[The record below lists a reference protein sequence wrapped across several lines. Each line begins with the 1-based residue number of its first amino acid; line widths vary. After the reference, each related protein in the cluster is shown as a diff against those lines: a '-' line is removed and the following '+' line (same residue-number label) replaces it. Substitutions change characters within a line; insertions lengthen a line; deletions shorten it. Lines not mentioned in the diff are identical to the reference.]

1 MTKVDERQE
10 EEEEG
15 LERERER
22 EARRGRGLV
31 GIAAARTAEED
42 LRGGDAA
49 ME

>member
-1 MTKVDERQE
+1 MVAAEMDDDNDS
-10 EEEEG
+10 
-15 LERERER
+15 

-31 GIAAARTAEED
+31 GIARTAEED